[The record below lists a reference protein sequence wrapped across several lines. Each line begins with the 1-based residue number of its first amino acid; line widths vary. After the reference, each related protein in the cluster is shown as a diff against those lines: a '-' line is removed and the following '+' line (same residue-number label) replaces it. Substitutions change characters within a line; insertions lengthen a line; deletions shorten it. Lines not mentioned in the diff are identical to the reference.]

1 MNEQTPTII
10 EAIASFF
17 DGDLMKIFTGIAAIA
32 AFCVSVYNFIV
43 SFNSS
48 RKRVLMRFDGI
59 YANTSAIN
67 FKGVRC
73 KIVKIHYS
81 FANKSQLPIAVTRIR
96 LIIDGEY
103 YDSEPRPYIV
113 ERFTNSMN
121 GELYNQDIIKSTILP
136 IHLDALGAQSGYLAF
151 LIPQGMMSENETTLN
166 FEICTN
172 RGKAVQMTFLLHEEH
187 QLS

>member
-103 YDSEPRPYIV
+103 YDRKIYELSADEYFNSIKKNKLSKFSVV
-113 ERFTNSMN
+113 EAWD
-121 GELYNQDIIKSTILP
+121 Y
-136 IHLDALGAQSGYLAF
+136 
-151 LIPQGMMSENETTLN
+151 
-166 FEICTN
+166 
-172 RGKAVQMTFLLHEEH
+172 
-187 QLS
+187 